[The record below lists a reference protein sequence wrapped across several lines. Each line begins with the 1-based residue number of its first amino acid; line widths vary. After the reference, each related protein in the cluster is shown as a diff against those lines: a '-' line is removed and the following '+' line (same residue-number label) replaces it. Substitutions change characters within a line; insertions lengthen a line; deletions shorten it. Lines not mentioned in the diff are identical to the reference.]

1 MATIC
6 LGPFPSEIHLFPRK
20 QRECPYPSGGPLL
33 HSLGNFPMIDP
44 LCPGTCPIQ
53 SMEFCRPEYWSG
65 KPFPSPGDLPNPGLL
80 HCRWILLPTELPGKP
95 PRDGTESTPV
105 ATLTHTKIQ
114 QHKERR
120 GEDPPAQASLTVDT
134 SAFILLPLGVWT
146 AKAAVGLHI
155 YPHNSLASCLQHIRC
170 VRYRM
175 VT

>member
-95 PRDGTESTPV
+95 PETAQRALLWQHLHTQRYSNTRRDG
-105 ATLTHTKIQ
+105 AKILQ
-114 QHKERR
+114 PK
-120 GEDPPAQASLTVDT
+120 QASQWTR
-134 SAFILLPLGVWT
+134 APILLPLGVWT